1 MKKVAKKRSWNKWKM
16 QSQWEI
22 PGCAAFLKVSYICRH
37 LKSPSKTNVPQNL
50 EKLSFG
56 NPTMP
61 PAAHSK
67 QLKKWAPLQ
76 KWSSC
81 LPAMKGKAVVL
92 IYEREWLRGTDCIRA
107 GMNPQLTHSH
117 SHPCVSWAQVTPVEW
132 EYRNVS
138 GTEILVRIPHCL
150 TSAS

>member
-16 QSQWEI
+16 QSQWET
-22 PGCAAFLKVSYICRH
+22 PGCAAILKLSYICRH
-37 LKSPSKTNVPQNL
+37 LKSLSKTNVPQNL

-92 IYEREWLRGTDCIRA
+92 IYEREWLRGTDCVGA
-107 GMNPQLTHSH
+107 GINPQLTHSH
-117 SHPCVSWAQVTPVEW
+117 SHPCVSWAWAAPVEW
-132 EYRNVS
+132 EYTNVS
-138 GTEILVRIPHCL
+138 GTQISVRIPHCL
-150 TSAS
+150 TLPS